1 VLLSF
6 STSYM
11 DQDALARNEG
21 TTVMADALERLP
33 VGNLDR
39 RPQPDGSPPAG

>member
-1 VLLSF
+1 
-6 STSYM
+6 M

-33 VGNLDR
+33 VGNLGR
-39 RPQPDGSPPAG
+39 TATTDGSPPAG